1 MLSRI
6 PPVVRA
12 LLIANV
18 VAFVLQ
24 LIVPEAWVVPLELW
38 PLKSQL
44 TVLWPGATFLPW
56 QLVTSAFLHADP
68 LHLVFNMMGLVMFG
82 VPLEYHW
89 GWRRFLVYY
98 TVSVLGASL
107 CQLALASWSVAQG
120 NDAYSTIGASGGVY
134 GLILGYGLLFPTHR
148 VMLLFPPIPMSARTL
163 AIVFGVMALLF
174 GLTGQESGVAHFAH
188 LGGML
193 AGGLM
198 ILLWRGRRPPGAA
211 PPPPPPKRK
220 RPSHLRVVK

>member
-24 LIVPEAWVVPLELW
+24 LIVPEAWVVPLKLW
-38 PLKSQL
+38 PLHSPL
-44 TVLWPGATFLPW
+44 ADAWPGATFLPW

-68 LHLVFNMMGLVMFG
+68 LHLVFNMMGLVMCG

-89 GWRRFLVYY
+89 GGRRFLVYF

-107 CQLALASWSVAQG
+107 CQLALASWSVAEG
-120 NDAYSTIGASGGVY
+120 GMPYATIGASGGVY
-134 GLILGYGLLFPTHR
+134 GLILAYGLLFPTHR
-148 VMLLFPPIPMSARTL
+148 VMLLFPPIPMSARTF
-163 AIVFGVMALLF
+163 AIVLGAMALLF

-198 ILLWRGRRPPGAA
+198 LLLWRGRRPPGTA
-211 PPPPPPKRK
+211 PPPPKRK
-220 RPSHLRVVK
+220 RPSHLRIVK

>member
-24 LIVPEAWVVPLELW
+24 LIVPEAWVVPLKLW
-38 PLKSQL
+38 PLHSPL
-44 TVLWPGATFLPW
+44 AEVWPGATFLPW

-89 GWRRFLVYY
+89 SWRRFLTYY

-107 CQLALASWSVAQG
+107 CQLALASWSVAG
-120 NDAYSTIGASGGVY
+120 GGMPYATIGASGGVY

-163 AIVFGVMALLF
+163 AIVFGAMALLF

-198 ILLWRGRRPPGAA
+198 LLFWRGRRPPGT
-211 PPPPPPKRK
+211 PPPPLKRK
-220 RPSHLRVVK
+220 RPSHLRIVK

>member
-12 LLIANV
+12 LLITNV
-18 VAFVLQ
+18 IVFVLQ
-24 LIVPEAWVVPLELW
+24 LIVPEAWVIPLKLW
-38 PLKSQL
+38 PWRSPLAES
-44 TVLWPGATFLPW
+44 WPGATFLPW

-68 LHLVFNMMGLVMFG
+68 FHLLFNMMGLMMCG
-82 VPLEYHW
+82 VPLEYRW
-89 GWRRFLVYY
+89 GGRGFLVYY

-107 CQLALASWSVAQG
+107 CQLALASWSVAEG
-120 NDAYSTIGASGGVY
+120 GMPYATIGASGGVY
-134 GLILGYGLLFPTHR
+134 GLILAYGLLFPTHR
-148 VMLLFPPIPMSARTL
+148 VMLLFPPIPMSARTF
-163 AIVFGVMALLF
+163 AIVLGAMALLF

-198 ILLWRGRRPPGAA
+198 LLFWRGGRPSGPVPPA
-211 PPPPPPKRK
+211 PRK
-220 RPSHLRVVK
+220 RPSHVRVVK

>member
-12 LLIANV
+12 LLIANA
-18 VAFVLQ
+18 VAFLLQ
-24 LIVPEAWVVPLELW
+24 LIVPEERVVPFELW
-38 PLKSQL
+38 PWHSPSAADL
-44 TVLWPGATFLPW
+44 PGSTFLPW

-68 LHLVFNMMGLVMFG
+68 FHLLFNMMGLVMCG
-82 VPLEYHW
+82 MSLEYRW
-89 GWRRFLVYY
+89 GGRGFLAYY
-98 TVSVLGASL
+98 AVSVVGASL

-120 NDAYSTIGASGGVY
+120 GEAYATLGASGGVY
-134 GLILGYGLLFPTHR
+134 GLILAYGLLFPTHR
-148 VMLLFPPIPMSARTL
+148 VMLLFPPIPMSARTF
-163 AIVFGVMALLF
+163 AIVLGAMALLF
-174 GLTGQESGVAHFAH
+174 GLTGQEAGVAHFAH

-198 ILLWRGRRPPGAA
+198 LLLWRGRRPPGTA
-211 PPPPPPKRK
+211 PPPPKRK